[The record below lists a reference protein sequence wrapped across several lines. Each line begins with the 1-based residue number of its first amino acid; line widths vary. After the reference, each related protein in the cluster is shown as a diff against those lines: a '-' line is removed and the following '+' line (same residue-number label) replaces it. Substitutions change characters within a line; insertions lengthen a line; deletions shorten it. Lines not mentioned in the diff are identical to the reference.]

1 MMRKLS
7 MTVVLA
13 LVVNLLSGM
22 AVPAQASAATAAA
35 SQAGTLADAQA
46 HWAAAPINRWVQAG
60 IMKGFSDGRFHPNDS
75 VTRAQFAVILNSLFG
90 FAANDKSAMSDVP
103 AGAWY
108 EEALQKAKAAGYMK
122 GYPDGSIHPND
133 TVSRQDAAVML
144 TRVFQLIAGSKQSS
158 TYTDS
163 SAIASYAR
171 EAVGIMATNGYLSGY
186 ANGSMLPAKSLSRA
200 EIAALLD
207 KMIGLYTNAQGSFPS
222 ASGQGSAIVSA
233 SGASLAGKVI
243 SGNLFIIATGDVTL
257 TNVIVQGKTFII
269 GGGKVTVDVKDS
281 ILGEVIVNTAS
292 DTTAIVAS
300 GKSSIGDVHLYSNA
314 SLQEEGLAGGSGFG
328 NIIVEAGSQK
338 VAADLS
344 GTFGDVTLNG
354 SQPSLHLTSG
364 SIDELALHAPANVV
378 LDEKASA
385 RQLRVAAQGGSS
397 TVTVGG
403 SLQQVDIQAPL
414 TLNGTKLE
422 KGDQA
427 SVTDGKLVIG
437 QAQAGGGIG
446 GGGFGGGAG
455 SGSGSGS
462 GTGSTVD
469 LIDDGAFANGLG
481 NWKAFWGNE
490 TTGLSTGTLTAV
502 QGEMKASIQ
511 SAGDDVASVQII
523 REGLSL
529 SSGTI
534 YTVSFDA
541 RASIERDMVVVVS
554 DGVKNVST
562 PRKFALMK
570 EAGSYTFTFTMQ
582 GMSTPTGKL
591 IFQLGGAKAP
601 VNVFIDNVKLTANT
615 ASIVDKSALDAK
627 IEAGQ
632 QLEQND
638 YTPASWSLFE
648 SALITAKEA
657 SFSNSA
663 SKAEVDQALEG
674 LTKSMAALVRIVRA
688 AGLTGIAITD
698 GSGNDLK
705 MELTPAFRPNQ
716 FNYLIGAYSNVA
728 TVVLDPKLATNNTL
742 SKVTGA
748 TAANGK
754 YTALVDT
761 GTNEV
766 VFEVAESG
774 KANAV
779 YHIYVIKEKPADAN
793 GEVRR
798 NPADWQLTWSDEFNG
813 TKIDESKWN
822 FVNKGGGFGN
832 RELEYYT
839 PREENARIEPIDG
852 SNKALVIE
860 ARKEKYQD
868 HDYTSAK
875 LYSQY
880 KGDWTYG
887 KYEIRAKVPKSQ
899 GIWPAIWMMPTN
911 YDLYGPWPA
920 TGEID
925 IMELIGSEPNKA
937 WGTLHYGLPWK
948 YTNASFELPG
958 SMDFSQDFHTF
969 SIEWE
974 PGEIRWY
981 VDGIF
986 YQRQN
991 DWYTKREG
999 ETLPITWPAPF
1010 DQDFY
1015 MQLNLA
1021 VGGEW
1026 PQFPD
1031 KTTIIPSKMFVD
1043 YVRVYKLKDGLSY
1056 RDPGAG
1062 PASSLTANVPTPR
1075 PEAGLGGL
1083 IYNGTFDEG
1092 AERMGFWEYKEDGT
1106 ATASH
1111 AVGAAINEREF
1122 KASIASS
1129 GANAS
1134 SVQLSQPGIPLVRDR
1149 QYQLTFKARAANA
1162 GQTIEAQ
1169 AFKEGSPATSY
1180 SGVKAF
1186 ALDDTMKTYSTI
1198 FTMND
1203 ATDNKARLAFNLG
1216 LNSGDIFIDDV
1227 KLTNYY
1233 PPLYQVVEAESFTN
1247 GQAFTV
1253 QNGAVTPDGS
1263 AAAWLQYNVTVP
1275 TDGDYVLSYRLATNS
1290 NTAKLTSKGAEP
1302 HTRTIHLPNTGGNDR
1317 FQTVTDL
1324 VHLNAGTQMLL
1335 LSGAGY
1341 TLDHIM
1347 ISPNVIRNGSMDAN
1361 TSMWDVWMQNAGG
1374 AVITT
1379 EQNQT
1384 KLAITAQ
1391 GDDFWGLQF
1400 SQQGAALYKGKS
1412 YRVTFEARSSVSRKL
1427 RLTIDDPSNNYAYAL
1442 YDSIA
1447 LTPQLKTYSF
1457 DFTMNAATNL
1467 NSRIDFNLGKIG
1479 TAAGKHDVY
1488 LDQVRFAEIPAVEQA
1503 SSAVNPLTID
1513 VPGEPIQ
1520 VQQADGFTALAVNQ
1534 GSLNQPFDSN
1544 TTEYTVKVLAGVTSI
1559 ALTPTIAADNDIS
1572 LIGGATKNGNDY
1584 VASLAEGENAITFIV
1599 DQQGRVPKA
1608 YTIHVVRTP
1617 FNLLKGKAI
1626 TGTSGNASL
1635 AVDGDINT
1643 RWESD
1648 HSDPQSITV
1657 DMGDRYNVSQ
1667 IKLDWETSRATA
1679 YKVEVSSDQTNW
1691 VTVYRTS
1698 TGSGPTDTISIP
1710 DRVTARYIRM
1720 TGTDRF
1726 SFGGVKYGY
1735 SLFEISATGEPFA
1748 SPADY
1753 RAFKADLQQQ
1763 ITAVGALDAADY
1775 SADTWLAV
1783 STALSTANAMYAKVD
1798 ATQTEVNDALAA
1810 LSGAVAALVKLTKAD
1825 GLVGLAASQG
1835 TLTPQFNQDT
1845 LRYTLIVGYAT
1856 ASVDLTTV
1864 LALDNNMDSVT
1875 GAAASGPN
1883 SYTASLAVGNNVV
1896 TFTVAKP
1903 GAQLNK
1909 TYTINVI
1916 RLSLNNAAL
1925 GKAAVASSGDAVP
1938 ATDGNNGTR
1947 WESAQTN
1954 DQWIYVDL
1962 GQSMTLTAVQLSW
1975 ETASAKAY
1983 KIQVTDTPNIESS
1996 WRDAGSFNESGLPQA
2011 PRTDLIPVS
2020 GTGQYVRMLGLE
2032 RNTPWG
2038 YSIYEFQVFTN

>member
-1 MMRKLS
+1 MVRRLS
-7 MTVVLA
+7 ITLA
-13 LVVNLLSGM
+13 VALFVNLLSGM
-22 AVPAQASAATAAA
+22 ATMAAQASPTPAAVT
-35 SQAGTLADAQA
+35 QAGAISDVQA

-60 IMKGFSDGRFHPNDS
+60 IMKGLADGKFHPDES

-90 FAANDKSAMSDVP
+90 FSQSDSSAMGDVP

-108 EEALQKAKAAGYMK
+108 EEALRKAKAAGYMK
-122 GYPDGSIHPND
+122 GYPDGAMHPND

-144 TRVFQLIAGSKQSS
+144 TRVFQLINGNKPAGAYS
-158 TYTDS
+158 DNA
-163 SAIASYAR
+163 AIAAYAR

-186 ANGSMLPAKSLSRA
+186 ANGSLLPAKGLSRA

-222 ASGQGSAIVSA
+222 GTGQGSAIVRA
-233 SGASLAGKVI
+233 SGASLTGQVI
-243 SGNLFIIATGDVTL
+243 SGNLFIIAPGDVTL

-269 GGGKVTVDVKDS
+269 GGGKVTV
-281 ILGEVIVNTAS
+281 
-292 DTTAIVAS
+292 
-300 GKSSIGDVHLYSNA
+300 
-314 SLQEEGLAGGSGFG
+314 
-328 NIIVEAGSQK
+328 
-338 VAADLS
+338 
-344 GTFGDVTLNG
+344 
-354 SQPSLHLTSG
+354 SG
-364 SIDELALHAPANVV
+364 SLEQA
-378 LDEKASA
+378 E
-385 RQLRVAAQGGSS
+385 
-397 TVTVGG
+397 
-403 SLQQVDIQAPL
+403 IQAPL
-414 TLNGTKLE
+414 TLNGVDLQ
-422 KGDQA
+422 KGDQV
-427 SVTDGKLVIG
+427 SVTDGKLVLG
-437 QAQAGGGIG
+437 QAPAGGGMG
-446 GGGFGGGAG
+446 GGGFGGGGGVAG
-455 SGSGSGS
+455 SGSGAGS
-462 GTGSTVD
+462 IVD

-481 NWKAFWGNE
+481 KWKAFWGNE
-490 TTGLSTGTLTAV
+490 TTGVSAGTLAAV

-511 SAGDDVASVQII
+511 SAGDDASSVQIS

-529 SSGTI
+529 TSGTI

-541 RASIERDMVVVVS
+541 RASIERDMVVTVS

-562 PRKFALMK
+562 PRKFSLMK

-591 IFQLGGAKAP
+591 VFQLGGAKAP
-601 VNVFIDNVKLTANT
+601 VDVFFDNVKLTANT
-615 ASIVDKSALDAK
+615 ASMVDKTALDAK
-627 IEAGQ
+627 IEAGHK
-632 QLEQND
+632 LEQND
-638 YTPASWSLFE
+638 YTPATWSLFE

-657 SFSNSA
+657 SFSNGA

-688 AGLTGIAITD
+688 AGLAGISIKD
-698 GSGNDLK
+698 GNGNDLK

-716 FNYLIGAYSNVA
+716 FNYLIGTYSNV
-728 TVVLDPKLATNNTL
+728 TSVVLDPAVAANNTL

-748 TAANGK
+748 AVAGGK
-754 YTALVDT
+754 YTAAVKT

-766 VFEVAESG
+766 VFEVTEPG
-774 KANAV
+774 KATAV

-798 NPADWQLTWSDEFNG
+798 NPADWELTWNDEFNG

-839 PREENARIEPIDG
+839 PREENARIEPLDG

-948 YTNASFELPG
+948 YSNASFELPG

-991 DWYTKREG
+991 DWYSKREG

-1056 RDPGAG
+1056 RDPGTG
-1062 PASSLTANVPTPR
+1062 PASSLAANVPTPR

-1083 IYNGTFDEG
+1083 VYNGTFDEG
-1092 AERMGFWEYKEDGT
+1092 AERMGFWDYNVDSS
-1106 ATASH
+1106 A
-1111 AVGAAINEREF
+1111 AAIHSIDPAVNEREF
-1122 KASIASS
+1122 KASITKS
-1129 GANAS
+1129 GTSAS
-1134 SVQLSQPGIPLVRDR
+1134 SVQLSQLGIPLVKDN

-1162 GQTIEAQ
+1162 GQSIEVQ
-1169 AFKEGSPATSY
+1169 VFKDKAPATSY
-1180 SGVKAF
+1180 SGAMAF

-1203 ATDNKARLAFNLG
+1203 ATDNSARLAFNLG
-1216 LNSGDIFIDDV
+1216 LNTGDIIIDDV

-1233 PPLYQVVEAESFTN
+1233 KPLYQVVEAEAFTN
-1247 GQAFTV
+1247 GQGFTTL
-1253 QNGAVTPDGS
+1253 NGAVQPDGS
-1263 AAAWLQYNVTVP
+1263 ATAWLQYNVTVP
-1275 TDGDYVLSYRLATNS
+1275 TDGDYVLSYRVATS
-1290 NTAKLTSKGAEP
+1290 SDAAKLTFRGAEP
-1302 HTRTIHLPNTGGNDR
+1302 NTRTLHLPNTGGDAQ

-1335 LSGAGY
+1335 LAGAGY
-1341 TLDHIM
+1341 NLDNIR
-1347 ISPNVIRNGSMDAN
+1347 ISPNVIRNGSMDVSTN
-1361 TSMWDVWMQNAGG
+1361 MWDVWMQNAGG
-1374 AVITT
+1374 AEITT
-1379 EQNQT
+1379 EQGQT
-1384 KLAITAQ
+1384 KMAITAQ

-1400 SQQGAALYKGKS
+1400 SQKGAPLYKGKS
-1412 YRVTFEARSSVSRKL
+1412 YRVTFEASSSVNRKL

-1442 YDSIA
+1442 YESVP
-1447 LTPQLKTYSF
+1447 LTTQPKTYTF
-1457 DFTMNAATNL
+1457 DFTMNATTNL

-1479 TAAGKHDVY
+1479 TAAGTHDVY
-1488 LDQVRFAEIPAVEQA
+1488 VDQVRFEEIPAVEQA
-1503 SSAVNPLTID
+1503 STSSSPIKID

-1520 VQQADGFTALAVNQ
+1520 VEQAEGFAALAVNQ

-1544 TTEYTVKVLAGVTSI
+1544 TTEYTVKVVSGVTSI
-1559 ALTPTIAADNDIS
+1559 TLTPTVAAGNDIT
-1572 LIGGATKNGNDY
+1572 LVGGATKNGNDY
-1584 VASLAEGENAITFIV
+1584 VATLAEGENAVTFII

-1608 YTIHVVRTP
+1608 YTVHVVRTP
-1617 FNLLKGKAI
+1617 ANLLKGKAI
-1626 TGTSGNASL
+1626 TGTSGNAAL
-1635 AVDGDINT
+1635 AVDGDITT

-1648 HSDPQSITV
+1648 HSDPQSISI
-1657 DMGDRYNVSQ
+1657 DMGDSYNVSKIQ
-1667 IKLDWETSRATA
+1667 LDWESSRATA
-1679 YKVEVSSDQTNW
+1679 YTLEVSNDNVNW
-1691 VTVYRTS
+1691 VTVYRTT
-1698 TGSGPTDTISIP
+1698 TGSGPTDAISIP

-1720 TGTDRF
+1720 TGTERF
-1726 SFGGVKYGY
+1726 SFGGAKYGY
-1735 SLFEISATGEPFA
+1735 SLYEISATGEPFA
-1748 SPADY
+1748 SQADY
-1753 RAFKADLQQQ
+1753 RAFKADLKQQ
-1763 ITAVGALDAADY
+1763 IAAVGNLDAADY
-1775 SADTWLAV
+1775 SADSWLAV
-1783 STALSTANAMYAKVD
+1783 STALGVANATYAKAD
-1798 ATQTEVNDALAA
+1798 AAQTEVNDALTA
-1810 LSGAVAALVKLTKAD
+1810 LAGAVAGLVKLTKAD
-1825 GLVGLAASQG
+1825 GLDGLAASQG
-1835 TLTPQFNQDT
+1835 TLTPQFSQNT
-1845 LRYTLIVGYAT
+1845 LRYSLIVSNAT
-1856 ASVDLTTV
+1856 ASVDFTAI
-1864 LALDNNMDSVT
+1864 LAQDNNMDSVT
-1875 GAAASGPN
+1875 GAVASGPN
-1883 SYTASLAVGNNVV
+1883 GYSANLNVGNNTV
-1896 TFTVAKP
+1896 TFTIAKP
-1903 GAQLNK
+1903 GTQLNK

-1916 RLSLNNAAL
+1916 RLSDKSAVVNGAAI
-1925 GKAAVASSGDAVP
+1925 ASSGGNAG
-1938 ATDGNNGTR
+1938 AAADGNNGSR
-1947 WESAQTN
+1947 WAAADN
-1954 DQWIYVDL
+1954 NDDQWIYVDL
-1962 GQSMTLTAVQLSW
+1962 DQSRTITAVQISW
-1975 ETASAKAY
+1975 ERASAAAY
-1983 KIQVTDTPNIESS
+1983 EIQVSDSPADETS
-1996 WRDAGSFNESGLPQA
+1996 WQTIATFGQKGVKQVDAD
-2011 PRTDLIPVS
+2011 RTDLIAAS
-2020 GTGQYVRMLGLE
+2020 GHGRYVRMKGLE
-2032 RNTPWG
+2032 RNIDYS